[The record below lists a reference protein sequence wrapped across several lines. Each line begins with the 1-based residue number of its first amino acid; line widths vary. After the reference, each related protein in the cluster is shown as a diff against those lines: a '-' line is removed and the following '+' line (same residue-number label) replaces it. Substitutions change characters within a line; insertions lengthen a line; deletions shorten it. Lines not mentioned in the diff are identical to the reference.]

1 MRKIFSL
8 QIISTLFVGI
18 TAILSCSREKYEAN
32 NTKQLLSDEQI
43 TQIGILH
50 NEYLEKVFSDFD
62 WNNQNLVLEL
72 KNKFNELS
80 DKEVLGIKIE
90 TNHTNKIQKD
100 SSKEFDDDMQLKK
113 FLGNNYIYIQR
124 IKDLE
129 KDLYLMENE
138 DINPMINSIKK
149 QAKNEIKDAKQ
160 LTVILVFAEVFK
172 KSNEFWT
179 SKDTN
184 FTSGQSILVKAKE
197 KNIYRKP
204 SSTSK
209 GERILAADATGAAG
223 ALIGGALFANADAVI
238 APPVFFG
245 RVAFSAAWA
254 SGVAALF

>member
-1 MRKIFSL
+1 MKKIFSL
-8 QIISTLFVGI
+8 QIISILFIAI
-18 TAILSCSREKYEAN
+18 TTITSCSRDKNEPN

-43 TQIGILH
+43 AKIGILH

-62 WNNQNLVLEL
+62 WNNQNLILEL
-72 KNKFNELS
+72 KDKFNELS
-80 DKEVLGIKIE
+80 DKKVLGIKIE
-90 TNHTNKIQKD
+90 TNHINKIQKD
-100 SSKEFDDDMQLKK
+100 YVTEADNDIKLKN
-113 FLGNNYIYIQR
+113 FLGDNYSYIQR

-129 KDLYLMENE
+129 KDLFLMKNE
-138 DINPMINSIKK
+138 DVNPIINSIIK

-179 SKDTN
+179 SKDAN
-184 FTSGQSILVKAKE
+184 FTSGQNILAKAKQ
-197 KNIYRKP
+197 KNIYRKSP
-204 SSTSK
+204 SK
-209 GERILAADATGAAG
+209 GEKILAADATGAAG

>member
-1 MRKIFSL
+1 MF
-8 QIISTLFVGI
+8 
-18 TAILSCSREKYEAN
+18 
-32 NTKQLLSDEQI
+32 
-43 TQIGILH
+43 
-50 NEYLEKVFSDFD
+50 
-62 WNNQNLVLEL
+62 EL
-72 KNKFNELS
+72 RDKFNELS
-80 DKEVLGIKIE
+80 DKEILGIKIE

-100 SSKEFDDDMQLKK
+100 SLTEVDNDIELKN
-113 FLGNNYIYIQR
+113 FLGDNYTYIQL

-129 KDLYLMENE
+129 KDLYLMKDE
-138 DINPMINSIKK
+138 DINPSINSITK

-184 FTSGQSILVKAKE
+184 FTSGQSILAKVE
-197 KNIYRKP
+197 QKNMYRKP
-204 SSTSK
+204 LGK
-209 GERILAADATGAAG
+209 GKRILAADATGAAG

-254 SGVAALF
+254 SGAAAIF